1 MDLPEWD
8 ALVAAAGQTTFPD
21 APGAIWSAVISPL
34 WLKSPFLQRN
44 SVTAIGKYF
53 AIDHGGMSLGRDFS
67 LSATNAQRFLFLS
80 FVLETNMKSYRIATI
95 PGDGIGKEVV
105 PEGIRVLETA
115 GRKHGFTLQW
125 TQLPW
130 SCEFYQ
136 KTGQRMTA
144 DGR

>member
-1 MDLPEWD
+1 MIYNRYAGRKPHSLP
-8 ALVAAAGQTTFPD
+8 LLR
-21 APGAIWSAVISPL
+21 AVQHIC
-34 WLKSPFLQRN
+34 
-44 SVTAIGKYF
+44 
-53 AIDHGGMSLGRDFS
+53 
-67 LSATNAQRFLFLS
+67 LFLS

-136 KTGQRMTA
+136 KTGQMMPA
-144 DGR
+144 DGLDQLK

>member
-1 MDLPEWD
+1 
-8 ALVAAAGQTTFPD
+8 
-21 APGAIWSAVISPL
+21 
-34 WLKSPFLQRN
+34 
-44 SVTAIGKYF
+44 
-53 AIDHGGMSLGRDFS
+53 MSLGRDFS

-125 TQLPW
+125 SQLTW
-130 SCEFYQ
+130 SCECYQ
-136 KTGQRMTA
+136 KTGERLAVEWLGPLKQH
-144 DGR
+144 DSIL